1 MAGPF
6 LADGKNNDAAIAEC
20 IFKTNDGNILD
31 WLEDDDVIVV
41 DRGFRDAVG
50 TMAQLGFRVQIPCF
64 LRGRKQLPTRE
75 ANSTRCVT
83 KVRWVIESGMKL
95 THENNSTISISL
107 ITSSQWKDQTMA
119 LFLTGPSKLQY
130 SIYWRLS

>member
-6 LADGKNNDAAIAEC
+6 LADGKNNDAAIAEN

-50 TMAQLGFRVQIPCF
+50 TMVQLGFRVQIPCF
-64 LRGRKQLPTRE
+64 LKDRKQLPTRE

-83 KVRWVIESGMKL
+83 KVRWVIESGTKL
-95 THENNSTISISL
+95 KHENNSTINVSL
-107 ITSSQWKDQTMA
+107 FTFSQWKDQTMA
-119 LFLTGPSKLQY
+119 FLLASPSKL
-130 SIYWRLS
+130 